1 MLRSG
6 DWDRDHRLSTMPE
19 TFVRVKHKSRQLM
32 TLSTPASDCSNY
44 VSPGR
49 LPMLILHGPSESRS
63 RMAFN
68 EIRAGVVGVGFIGVA
83 HVEALRRLGVDVV
96 GVVGS
101 TPERATEK
109 ADALGVGKVY
119 DDVAA
124 MAADPEVDVVHV
136 ASPNYAHADQVRTLL
151 AAGKHVVC
159 EKPLALDSDD
169 TADLVERAAASGL
182 VNAVCFNIRF
192 YPANHQA
199 MAMVASGDIGEPRF
213 ITGSYHQDWLL
224 LDTDWN
230 WRLEPEEAGQ
240 LRAVADIG
248 SHWLDLTRFVSGR
261 RIVEVMADLHTLVPV
276 RRHPAGPVETFSTA
290 AAEGDLIEEVM
301 TSDDAAGILLRYEGG
316 ARGAVTISQVSAG
329 QKNSVRYEVAGS
341 KSSLGWFS
349 AEPEDLFIGHR
360 GRPNEIASRDPGLF
374 APEAARLIAYPG
386 GHVEGFPDTF
396 RALFSQVY
404 GDVLAGGPSE
414 DPTYPT
420 FADGHDAVL
429 VTDAIAKSHQTSS
442 WTTVQR

>member
-1 MLRSG
+1 MHVS
-6 DWDRDHRLSTMPE
+6 E
-19 TFVRVKHKSRQLM
+19 VK
-32 TLSTPASDCSNY
+32 
-44 VSPGR
+44 
-49 LPMLILHGPSESRS
+49 
-63 RMAFN
+63 
-68 EIRAGVVGVGFIGVA
+68 AGVIGIGFIGVA
-83 HVEALRRLGVDVV
+83 HVEALRRLGVEVV

-101 TPERATEK
+101 TPERARAK
-109 ADALGVGKVY
+109 AQSAGLGRVFDSVEE
-119 DDVAA
+119 
-124 MAADPEVDVVHV
+124 MAAEESIDVVHV
-136 ASPNYAHADQVRTLL
+136 ASPNHAHADQVRTLL

-159 EKPLALDSDD
+159 EKPLALDATD
-169 TADLVERAAASGL
+169 TADLVARAEAAGL

-199 MAMVASGDIGEPRF
+199 RALVARGEIGEPRF

-224 LDTDWN
+224 RDTDWN
-230 WRLEPEEAGQ
+230 WRLQPEEAGQ

-261 RIVEVMADLHTLVPV
+261 DVVEVMADLHTLVPV
-276 RRHPAGPVETFSTA
+276 RRHPAGPVETFA
-290 AAEGDLIEEVM
+290 AVSETDDLVEEEM

-341 KSSLGWFS
+341 ES
-349 AEPEDLFIGHR
+349 AVRWLSANPDDLFIGHR
-360 GRPNEIASRDPGLF
+360 GRPNEVLSRDPALYE
-374 APEAARLIAYPG
+374 PSAAALIAYPG

-404 GDVLAGGPSE
+404 ADVVAGGPS
-414 DPTYPT
+414 PQPSYPT

-429 VTDAIAKSHQTSS
+429 VTDAIAESNETGR
-442 WTTVQR
+442 WTPVAR

>member
-1 MLRSG
+1 MG
-6 DWDRDHRLSTMPE
+6 
-19 TFVRVKHKSRQLM
+19 
-32 TLSTPASDCSNY
+32 
-44 VSPGR
+44 
-49 LPMLILHGPSESRS
+49 
-63 RMAFN
+63 FN
-68 EIRAGVVGVGFIGVA
+68 EVRAGVIGVGFIGVA
-83 HVEALRRLGVDVV
+83 HIEALRRLGVDVV

-101 TPERATEK
+101 SPERAGEK
-109 ADALGVGKVY
+109 AESLGLSRVY
-119 DDVAA
+119 EDVES
-124 MAADPEVDVVHV
+124 MAADPDIDVVHV
-136 ASPNYAHADQVRTLL
+136 ASPNYAHAEQVRVLL
-151 AAGKHVVC
+151 AAGKHVIC
-159 EKPLALDSDD
+159 EKPLALDAAD
-169 TADLVERAAASGL
+169 TADLVARAEKTGL

-199 MAMVASGDIGEPRF
+199 MAMVAAGEIGEPRF

-224 LDTDWN
+224 RDTDWN
-230 WRLEPEEAGQ
+230 WRLQPEEAGR

-261 RIVEVMADLHTLVPV
+261 RIVEVMADLHTLVPI
-276 RRHPAGPVETFSTA
+276 RRHPAGPVETF
-290 AAEGDLIEEVM
+290 AEVPDSGDLVEEDM

-341 KSSLGWFS
+341 ESALRWFS

-360 GRPNEIASRDPGLF
+360 GRPNEVLSRDPALF

-386 GHVEGFPDTF
+386 GHLEGFPDTF

-404 GDVLAGGPSE
+404 SDVLAGGPSE
-414 DPTYPT
+414 TPAYPT

-429 VTDAIAKSHQTSS
+429 VTDAIAESHDTQS
-442 WTTVQR
+442 WTGVKR